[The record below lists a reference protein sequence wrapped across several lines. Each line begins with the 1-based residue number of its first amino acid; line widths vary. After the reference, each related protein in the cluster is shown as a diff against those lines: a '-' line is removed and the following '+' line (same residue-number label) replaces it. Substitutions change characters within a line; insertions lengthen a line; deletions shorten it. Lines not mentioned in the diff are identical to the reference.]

1 MNKNQP
7 SQESNKSLNQIIDFR
22 KEKLTKLREAGVE
35 PYPQKYEPTHF
46 SAYILGDFE
55 SLEKKDVNIAGRIMS
70 MRKMGKASFFHIQDQ
85 QGKIQVFIRR
95 DDVGE
100 ANYANFKL
108 LDIGDF
114 VGVKG
119 YVFKTKM
126 GEISIHADSLTVL
139 CKSIRPLP
147 VVKEKEGET
156 FDAFVDKEQRY
167 RNRHLDLIV
176 NPEVKDTFVKR
187 AKIVKGLRDH
197 LDNMGFLEVET
208 PVLQPLYGGANARP
222 FTTHHNALDQSLY
235 LRIADELYLKRL
247 VIGGID
253 RVYEIAKD
261 FRNEGMDRH
270 HNPEFT
276 MLEFYWAYADFEDN
290 MNLVEDMVRTVAES
304 IDALQFK
311 WGDMEIDLS
320 KPFERRPILE
330 LLKEATGEDLETASD
345 EKMREVCGAH
355 NIVVDKKANYGQMLD
370 ELMSN
375 LVEPKLVQ
383 PTFITDYP
391 KAISP
396 LAKKHRNGNPNLV
409 ERFELFIGGA
419 EFANAFTELNDPIDQ
434 RERFESQARLA
445 AGGDEEAH
453 PVDENF
459 LQAVECGMPPTG
471 GVGIGVDRLVMLLTE
486 NRHIKDVILFP
497 ALRTEE

>member
-1 MNKNQP
+1 M
-7 SQESNKSLNQIIDFR
+7 SDEHKSLNQIIDFR

-46 SAYILGDFE
+46 SVDILGDFDN
-55 SLEKKDVNIAGRIMS
+55 LEKKDVTIAGRIMS
-70 MRKMGKASFFHIQDQ
+70 IRKMGKASFFHIQDQ

-100 ANYANFKL
+100 DNYANFKL
-108 LDIGDF
+108 LDMGDF
-114 VGVKG
+114 VGVNG

-126 GEISIHADSLTVL
+126 GEISIHANELTVL

-156 FDAFVDKEQRY
+156 FDAFADKEQRY

-187 AKIVKGLRDH
+187 AKIIKGLRDY

-208 PVLQPLYGGANARP
+208 PALQPLYGGANARP
-222 FTTHHNALDQSLY
+222 FITHHNALDQQLY

-247 VIGGID
+247 IIGGID

-261 FRNEGMDRH
+261 FRNEGMDRN

-290 MNLVEDMVRTVAES
+290 MNLVEDMIRSVAES
-304 IDALQFK
+304 IDALQLK
-311 WGDMEIDLS
+311 WGDMDVDLS
-320 KPFERRPILE
+320 KPFERLPILD
-330 LLKEATGEDLETASD
+330 LLKEVTGEDLTEATD
-345 EKMREVCGAH
+345 EQMQSICKANH
-355 NIVVDKKANYGQMLD
+355 VDVEDNANYGHMLD
-370 ELMSN
+370 ALMSE

-383 PTFITDYP
+383 PTFIMDYP

-396 LAKKHRNGNPNLV
+396 LAKKHRNGNPHLV
-409 ERFELFIGGA
+409 ERFELFIGGS

-445 AGGDEEAH
+445 EEGDDEAH

-459 LQAVECGMPPTG
+459 LKAVECGMPPTG
-471 GVGIGVDRLVMLLTE
+471 GVGIGVDRLVMLFTE
-486 NRHIKDVILFP
+486 NVSIKDVILFP
-497 ALRTEE
+497 AMRTEEQ

>member
-1 MNKNQP
+1 M
-7 SQESNKSLNQIIDFR
+7 SEDHKSLKQIIDFR
-22 KEKLTKLREAGVE
+22 KEKLQKLIDGGVD

-46 SAYILGDFE
+46 SIDILNDFE
-55 SLEKKDVNIAGRIMS
+55 NLENNDVNVAGRIMS
-70 MRKMGKASFFHIQDQ
+70 LRKMGKASFFHIQDGK
-85 QGKIQVFIRR
+85 GKIQVFIRR

-100 ANYANFKL
+100 ENYAHFKL
-108 LDIGDF
+108 LDMGDY
-114 VGVKG
+114 VGVQG
-119 YVFKTKM
+119 YAFKTKM
-126 GEISIHADSLTVL
+126 GEKSIHANSITIL

-156 FDAFVDKEQRY
+156 FDAFSDKEQRY

-176 NPEVKDTFVKR
+176 NPDVRETFIKR
-187 AKIVKGLRDH
+187 AKIIRGLRDH

-222 FTTHHNALDQSLY
+222 FTTHHNALDQQLY

-247 VIGGID
+247 IIGGMD

-261 FRNEGMDRH
+261 FRNEGMDRN

-290 MNLVEDMVRTVAES
+290 MNLVEDMIQSVAKS
-304 IDALQFK
+304 IDALQVT
-311 WGDMEIDLS
+311 WGEMDIDLS
-320 KPFERRPILE
+320 EPFQRRPLLE
-330 LLKEATGEDLETASD
+330 LLKDATGEDLTEASV
-345 EKMREVCGAH
+345 EQMKKICKSNNIEVEE
-355 NIVVDKKANYGQMLD
+355 NANYGQMLD
-370 ELMSN
+370 ELMGA
-375 LVEPKLVQ
+375 LVEPNLIQ
-383 PTFITDYP
+383 PTFVTDYP

-396 LAKKHRNGNPNLV
+396 LAKKHRNGNPHLV

-445 AGGDEEAH
+445 EGGDEEAH

-459 LQAVECGMPPTG
+459 LQAMETGMPPTG

-486 NRHIKDVILFP
+486 NVTIKDVILFP
-497 ALRTEE
+497 AMRTEE

>member
-1 MNKNQP
+1 M
-7 SQESNKSLNQIIDFR
+7 SEDHKSLKQIIDFR
-22 KEKLTKLREAGVE
+22 KEKLQKLIDGGVD

-46 SAYILGDFE
+46 SIDILNDFE
-55 SLEKKDVNIAGRIMS
+55 NLENNDVNVAGRIMS
-70 MRKMGKASFFHIQDQ
+70 LRKMGKASFFHIQDGK
-85 QGKIQVFIRR
+85 GKIQVFIRR

-100 ANYANFKL
+100 ENYAHFKL
-108 LDIGDF
+108 LDMGDY
-114 VGVKG
+114 VGVQG
-119 YVFKTKM
+119 YAFKTKM
-126 GEISIHADSLTVL
+126 GEKSIHANSITIL

-156 FDAFVDKEQRY
+156 FDAFSDKEQRY

-176 NPEVKDTFVKR
+176 NPDVRETFIKR
-187 AKIVKGLRDH
+187 AKIIRGLRDH

-222 FTTHHNALDQSLY
+222 FTTHHNALDQQLY

-247 VIGGID
+247 IIGGMD

-261 FRNEGMDRH
+261 FRNEGMDRN

-290 MNLVEDMVRTVAES
+290 MILVEDMIQSVAKS
-304 IDALQFK
+304 IDALQVT
-311 WGDMEIDLS
+311 WGEMDIDLS
-320 KPFERRPILE
+320 EPFQRRPLLE
-330 LLKEATGEDLETASD
+330 LLKDATGEDLTEASV
-345 EKMREVCGAH
+345 EQMKKICKSNNIEVEE
-355 NIVVDKKANYGQMLD
+355 NANYGQMLD
-370 ELMSN
+370 ELMGA
-375 LVEPKLVQ
+375 LVEPNLIQ
-383 PTFITDYP
+383 PTFVTDYP

-396 LAKKHRNGNPNLV
+396 LAKKHRNGNPHLV

-445 AGGDEEAH
+445 EGGDEEAH

-459 LQAVECGMPPTG
+459 LQAMETGMPPTG

-486 NRHIKDVILFP
+486 NVTIKDVILFP
-497 ALRTEE
+497 AMRTEE

>member
-1 MNKNQP
+1 M
-7 SQESNKSLNQIIDFR
+7 SEDHKSLKQIIDFR
-22 KEKLTKLREAGVE
+22 KEKLQKLIDGGVD

-46 SAYILGDFE
+46 SIDILNDFE
-55 SLEKKDVNIAGRIMS
+55 NLENNDVNVAGRIMS
-70 MRKMGKASFFHIQDQ
+70 LRKMGKASFFHIQDGK
-85 QGKIQVFIRR
+85 GKIQVFTRR

-100 ANYANFKL
+100 ENYAHFKL
-108 LDIGDF
+108 LDIGDY
-114 VGVKG
+114 VGVQG
-119 YVFKTKM
+119 YAFKTKM
-126 GEISIHADSLTVL
+126 GEKSIHANSITIL

-156 FDAFVDKEQRY
+156 FDAFSDKEQRY

-176 NPEVKDTFVKR
+176 NPDVRETFIKR
-187 AKIVKGLRDH
+187 AKIIRGLRDH

-222 FTTHHNALDQSLY
+222 FTTHHNALDQQLY

-247 VIGGID
+247 IIGGMD

-261 FRNEGMDRH
+261 FRNEGMDRN

-290 MNLVEDMVRTVAES
+290 MNLVEDMIQSVAKS
-304 IDALQFK
+304 IDALQVT
-311 WGDMEIDLS
+311 WGEMDIDLS
-320 KPFERRPILE
+320 KPFQRRPLLE
-330 LLKEATGEDLETASD
+330 LLKDVTGEDLTEASV
-345 EKMREVCGAH
+345 EQMKKICKSNNIEVEE
-355 NIVVDKKANYGQMLD
+355 NANYGQMLD
-370 ELMSN
+370 ELMGA
-375 LVEPKLVQ
+375 LVEPNLIQ
-383 PTFITDYP
+383 PTFVTDYP

-396 LAKKHRNGNPNLV
+396 LAKKHRNGNPHLV

-419 EFANAFTELNDPIDQ
+419 EFVNAFTELNDPIDQ

-445 AGGDEEAH
+445 EGGDEEAH

-459 LQAVECGMPPTG
+459 LQAMETGMPPTG

-486 NRHIKDVILFP
+486 NVTIKDVILFP
-497 ALRTEE
+497 AMRTEE

>member
-1 MNKNQP
+1 M
-7 SQESNKSLNQIIDFR
+7 SEDHKSLKQIIDFR
-22 KEKLTKLREAGVE
+22 KEKLQKLIDGGVD

-46 SAYILGDFE
+46 SIDILNDFE
-55 SLEKKDVNIAGRIMS
+55 NLENNDVNVAGRIMS
-70 MRKMGKASFFHIQDQ
+70 LRKMGKASFFHIQDGK
-85 QGKIQVFIRR
+85 GKIQVFIRR

-100 ANYANFKL
+100 ENYAHFKL
-108 LDIGDF
+108 LDMGDY
-114 VGVKG
+114 VGVQG
-119 YVFKTKM
+119 YAFKTKM
-126 GEISIHADSLTVL
+126 GEKSIHANSITIL

-156 FDAFVDKEQRY
+156 FDAFSDKEQRY

-176 NPEVKDTFVKR
+176 NPDVRETFIKR
-187 AKIVKGLRDH
+187 AKIIRGLRDH

-222 FTTHHNALDQSLY
+222 FTTHHNALDQQLY

-247 VIGGID
+247 IIGGMD

-261 FRNEGMDRH
+261 FRNEGMDRN

-290 MNLVEDMVRTVAES
+290 MNLVEDMIQSVAKS
-304 IDALQFK
+304 IDALQVT
-311 WGDMEIDLS
+311 WGEMDIDLS
-320 KPFERRPILE
+320 KPFQRRPLLE
-330 LLKEATGEDLETASD
+330 LLKDVTGEDLTEASV
-345 EKMREVCGAH
+345 EQMKKICKSNNIEVEE
-355 NIVVDKKANYGQMLD
+355 NANYGQMLD
-370 ELMSN
+370 ELMGA
-375 LVEPKLVQ
+375 LVEPNLIQ
-383 PTFITDYP
+383 PTFVTDYP

-396 LAKKHRNGNPNLV
+396 LAKKHRNGNPHLV

-445 AGGDEEAH
+445 EGGDEEAH

-459 LQAVECGMPPTG
+459 LQAMETGMPPTG

-486 NRHIKDVILFP
+486 NVTIKDVILFP
-497 ALRTEE
+497 AMRTEE

>member
-1 MNKNQP
+1 M
-7 SQESNKSLNQIIDFR
+7 SDDHRSLNQIIDFR
-22 KEKLTKLREAGVE
+22 KEKLAKLRDGGVE

-46 SAYILGDFE
+46 SADILGDFE
-55 SLEKKDVNIAGRIMS
+55 NLEKQDVNIAGRIMS

-85 QGKIQVFIRR
+85 QGRIQVFIRR

-100 ANYANFKL
+100 DNYANFKL

-126 GEISIHADSLTVL
+126 GEISIHAGELTVL

-156 FDAFVDKEQRY
+156 FDAFADKEQRY

-176 NPEVKDTFVKR
+176 NPEVKDAFVKR
-187 AKIVKGLRDH
+187 AKIIKGLRGH
-197 LDNMGFLEVET
+197 LDNLGFLEVET

-222 FTTHHNALDQSLY
+222 FTTHHNALDQQLY

-247 VIGGID
+247 IIGGID
-253 RVYEIAKD
+253 RVYEISKD
-261 FRNEGMDRH
+261 FRNEGMDRN

-290 MNLVEDMVRTVAES
+290 MNLVEDMIRSVAKS
-304 IDALQFK
+304 IDALQLK

-320 KPFERRPILE
+320 KPFGRRPILD
-330 LLKEATGEDLETASD
+330 LLKDATGEDLTEASD
-345 EKMREVCGAH
+345 EKMKAVCKTHHIEVEK
-355 NIVVDKKANYGQMLD
+355 NANYGQMLD
-370 ELMSN
+370 ELMGE
-375 LVEPKLVQ
+375 LVEPTLIQ

-391 KAISP
+391 KVISP
-396 LAKKHRNGNPNLV
+396 LAKKHRNGNPHLV
-409 ERFELFIGGA
+409 ERFELIIGGA

-434 RERFESQARLA
+434 RERFASQARLA
-445 AGGDEEAH
+445 EGGDEEAQ

-486 NRHIKDVILFP
+486 NVNIKDVILFP
-497 ALRTEE
+497 AMRTEEL